1 MLWAQHTVLIL
12 RHSST
17 FQASASSGTTG
28 AAQEQQQNTAEQF
41 VTNVFKMYLCLVCV
55 LLYMRFKDQVVMSY
69 LISEAVYKKELKWF

>member
-12 RHSST
+12 LHSST
-17 FQASASSGTTG
+17 FQASASSGTT
-28 AAQEQQQNTAEQF
+28 QEQQQNTAEQF

-69 LISEAVYKKELKWF
+69 LISEAVYKKELKWFSNS